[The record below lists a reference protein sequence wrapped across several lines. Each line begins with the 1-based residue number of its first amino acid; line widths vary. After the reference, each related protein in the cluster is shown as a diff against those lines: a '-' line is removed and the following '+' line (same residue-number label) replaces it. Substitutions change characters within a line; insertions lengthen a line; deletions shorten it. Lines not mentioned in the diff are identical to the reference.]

1 MILAWVGILILVGLK
16 KEEHVFESLISVSFS
31 VTGQCLVWVQ
41 CSFPNCEKWRRLHG
55 NIDPSVLPDNW
66 SCDQNT
72 GRMEWKCFLFFYC
85 SSLSLP
91 VYVL

>member
-1 MILAWVGILILVGLK
+1 MFLAEVVVAGSILILIKSK
-16 KEEHVFESLISVSFS
+16 KNIFESLISGFFA

-41 CSFPNCEKWRRLHG
+41 CSSPNCEKWRRLHG

-72 GRMEWKCFLFFYC
+72 GKMEISFQFLC
-85 SSLSLP
+85 SFLSFPAFML
-91 VYVL
+91 